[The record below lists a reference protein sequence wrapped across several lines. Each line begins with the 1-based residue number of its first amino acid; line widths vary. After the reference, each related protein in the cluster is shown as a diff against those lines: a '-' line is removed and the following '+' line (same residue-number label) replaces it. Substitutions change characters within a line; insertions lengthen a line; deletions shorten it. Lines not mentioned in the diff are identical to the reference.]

1 MQVYG
6 NIASPIE
13 KRTSR
18 AGKEFYT
25 FRLAENWGKRDDP
38 NRTTM
43 WYDVSAFISELDADM
58 LAKGQYIKV
67 TGRLSIQTFTKRNG
81 EFGAAAVL
89 LTSNIEPVE
98 RKRTEG
104 ADHDDSSTQ
113 NHSNEQAA
121 PRPAR
126 EAQSAPQ
133 PRAAAAAGH
142 SGFDDLDD
150 DIPF

>member
-6 NIASPIE
+6 NIASPVE
-13 KRTSR
+13 KRVSR

-113 NHSNEQAA
+113 SHGNESAA
-121 PRPAR
+121 ERRPP
-126 EAQSAPQ
+126 EAQRAPQ
-133 PRAAAAAGH
+133 RTAAAAAPA
-142 SGFDDLDD
+142 GFDDLDD